1 MPFVTV
7 SDGASIY
14 IEDTV
19 NPDRPN
25 EAGKPVVFVH
35 GWPLSHKMFEYQ
47 FMELQK
53 NGYRCIGIDL
63 RGFGS
68 SDKPWTNYN
77 YDVFA
82 DDIRQVLASLSLN
95 QGVTLVG
102 FSMGGAI
109 VMHYIA
115 RYFSGLVS
123 RAVFMG
129 AAAPCFTKRE
139 DYPYGLEKAACD
151 NLVVQSNTDRPKM
164 VSDFG
169 KIFFRSDKIASEEM
183 ARWLFSINMEASPYA
198 TVKCLEELRDADL
211 RNDMELVNQRNLPVA
226 IFHGTHDKIC
236 PFDFARIMN
245 NGIKGSKLVSFTQS
259 GHGLNIEEKEKTNE
273 ELMRFIA

>member
-1 MPFVTV
+1 MPFVNV
-7 SDGASIY
+7 ENGVSIY
-14 IEDTV
+14 VEDTGNV
-19 NPDRPN
+19 SSANN
-25 EAGKPVVFVH
+25 AGKSVLFIH

-53 NGYRCIGIDL
+53 HGYRCIGIDL

-68 SDKPWTNYN
+68 SDRPWTMYN

-82 DDIRQVLASLSLN
+82 DDIKQVIAALN
-95 QGVTLVG
+95 LQGVTLVG

-115 RYFSGLVS
+115 KYFSKLVS
-123 RAVFMG
+123 KVVFMG
-129 AAAPCFTKRE
+129 AAAPCFTRRE
-139 DYPYGLEKAACD
+139 DYPYGLEKSACD
-151 NLVVQSNTDRPKM
+151 GLIAQSNQDRPKM

-169 KIFFRSDKIASEEM
+169 KIFFRSEGSQSQEM
-183 ARWLFSINMEASPYA
+183 AKWLFSINMEASPYA

-211 RNDMELVNQRNLPVA
+211 RNDMEIVNQRNLPVA

-236 PFDFARIMN
+236 PFDFAKVMN
-245 NGIKGSKLVSFTQS
+245 KAIKGSILIQFDES

-273 ELMRFIA
+273 ELMRFIG